1 VGGSNSDTVFYSD
14 RIGYPGAPPPWFAS
28 NTEAES
34 VAGGLRFLMKT
45 IGQIGSLL
53 ARVNPEPKT
62 GLWIKKPPE
71 SKALTIAGS
80 TKLHFLYPW
89 C

>member
-28 NTEAES
+28 NTDAEP

-45 IGQIGSLL
+45 SVRL
-53 ARVNPEPKT
+53 ARFWLASTPNLKL
-62 GLWIKKPPE
+62 GL
-71 SKALTIAGS
+71 G
-80 TKLHFLYPW
+80 
-89 C
+89 

>member
-34 VAGGLRFLMKT
+34 VAGGLRFLDWLAF
-45 IGQIGSLL
+45 GS
-53 ARVNPEPKT
+53 RQP
-62 GLWIKKPPE
+62 
-71 SKALTIAGS
+71 LT
-80 TKLHFLYPW
+80 
-89 C
+89 

>member
-45 IGQIGSLL
+45 SVSL
-53 ARVNPEPKT
+53 ARFW
-62 GLWIKKPPE
+62 L
-71 SKALTIAGS
+71 AS
-80 TKLHFLYPW
+80 TPNLKLGFG
-89 C
+89 